1 MLDVHVDKSHSV
13 IGSTQAAETFVARN
27 SDEIYIF
34 GKRTSEEI
42 PKNRCCHI
50 DTFPLL
56 AARSLKERP
65 ESMRAI
71 KAR

>member
-34 GKRTSEEI
+34 AKEQVRRY
-42 PKNRCCHI
+42 PKI
-50 DTFPLL
+50 VVAT
-56 AARSLKERP
+56 
-65 ESMRAI
+65 
-71 KAR
+71 